1 MNQIP
6 LILTVPDVAKILHIG
21 RNAAYELVSNGAIR
35 SIRIGNRIRITR
47 EDLLEYIQS
56 L

>member
-21 RNAAYELVSNGAIR
+21 RNAAYELVASGAIR
-35 SIRIGNRIRITR
+35 SVRIGTRIRITR
-47 EDLLEYIQS
+47 DDLEAYINS